1 MPNKDQK
8 KKTTI
13 KAKPNYVKPLNHKIP
28 TYKQKLQFDVEKS
41 IKPDKINPNKIFD
54 TKKKLKNK

>member
-1 MPNKDQK
+1 MPQK

-13 KAKPNYVKPLNHKIP
+13 KPLNHKIP

>member
-1 MPNKDQK
+1 MPQK
-8 KKTTI
+8 KKTTM
-13 KAKPNYVKPLNHKIP
+13 KPLNHKIP

-54 TKKKLKNK
+54 MKNSKGIKNRKK